1 MKRNNPFNYLKTLLF
16 FIFIGS
22 QIQLIG
28 QSKHIKKAE
37 DLAKKIE
44 SKVIEWRHDIH
55 QNPELSNREFKTAE
69 KIAAH
74 LNALGLKVQTGI
86 AKTGVVGILETGK
99 SGPVIGLRAD
109 IDALPVTERVAIP
122 FASKVKGEYNGLE
135 TGVMHA
141 CGHDTHTA
149 ILMGVAEVLT
159 SMKDELKG
167 TIKFVFQ
174 PAEEGAPNGEEGGA
188 KLMVKEGVLKN
199 PDVEVMFGLHIESRT
214 TVGHINYRSGGILAA
229 ADQFY
234 INVKGVQSHGSR
246 PWEGV
251 DPIVASAQ
259 IINSLQTI
267 ISRQTDLTNAAA
279 VISVGM
285 IQGGIRNNIIP
296 EEVKMIGT
304 IRTLDKDM
312 QDIIHAKMKKMVPLV
327 AESYRATAEIEIIR
341 GVPVTYND
349 PDLTK
354 WASTIV
360 KRVAGDDKS
369 HEIKAVTWGE
379 DFAFYSNEIP
389 SFFFFIGG
397 CPIDKN
403 PKEAFSHHTPDF
415 NVDDSGMITGLNAML
430 NLTLKYM
437 DKK

>member
-1 MKRNNPFNYLKTLLF
+1 MV
-16 FIFIGS
+16 
-22 QIQLIG
+22 
-28 QSKHIKKAE
+28 KK
-37 DLAKKIE
+37 
-44 SKVIEWRHDIH
+44 
-55 QNPELSNREFKTAE
+55 
-69 KIAAH
+69 
-74 LNALGLKVQTGI
+74 
-86 AKTGVVGILETGK
+86 
-99 SGPVIGLRAD
+99 
-109 IDALPVTERVAIP
+109 
-122 FASKVKGEYNGLE
+122 
-135 TGVMHA
+135 
-141 CGHDTHTA
+141 
-149 ILMGVAEVLT
+149 
-159 SMKDELKG
+159 
-167 TIKFVFQ
+167 
-174 PAEEGAPNGEEGGA
+174 GGA

-360 KRVAGDDKS
+360 KTSCRR
-369 HEIKAVTWGE
+369 
-379 DFAFYSNEIP
+379 
-389 SFFFFIGG
+389 
-397 CPIDKN
+397 
-403 PKEAFSHHTPDF
+403 
-415 NVDDSGMITGLNAML
+415 
-430 NLTLKYM
+430 
-437 DKK
+437 